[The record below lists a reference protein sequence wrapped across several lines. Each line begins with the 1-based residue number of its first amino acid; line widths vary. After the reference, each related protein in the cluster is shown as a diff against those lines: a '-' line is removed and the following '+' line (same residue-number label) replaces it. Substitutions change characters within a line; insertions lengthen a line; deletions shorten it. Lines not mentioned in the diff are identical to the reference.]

1 MGDQHHRWGYDGV
14 LDTEVPCLK
23 AITLLKHVDGPV
35 TEGYSRRVRRRR
47 LVHAGWE
54 GAVAAIRR
62 TIACCD
68 EEDRTFVSSVGVELP
83 ASLPLLVAA
92 ARVRSA
98 VVSHFGF
105 APSGSTDV
113 QQEILAEMAAA
124 MSVGVPAAVDS
135 YEEAE
140 AWIRCL
146 YLKQRLQSLEQLRLA
161 KGDVVSRNASTGRFD
176 EVSSI
181 GDDGQVWFTGGR
193 GARAWPD
200 QLTVIARHDDSSA
213 DSTEARQIAK
223 NRAAE
228 RARTKTISRE
238 KLAALKPYAVTDDVT
253 GEDIEELRRVID
265 EATCEKPIQELLEER
280 PQLLASL
287 LRGPS
292 RYCRPKVHFGDKYVA
307 DFLLADID
315 STGIRWVLVELET
328 PDSCVVL
335 KTKDQFDHQTRTG
348 VAQINDWRRWIGSHH
363 HQAHR
368 PRDQNGYGLPDIR
381 KEAEGIVLVGRR
393 HKLRRSAVAA
403 DLRNEQFDK
412 DRITIQTYDR
422 LLEQLEGTLRFSG
435 PWSANPYSL

>member
-1 MGDQHHRWGYDGV
+1 MAR
-14 LDTEVPCLK
+14 T
-23 AITLLKHVDGPV
+23 
-35 TEGYSRRVRRRR
+35 S
-47 LVHAGWE
+47 WE

-62 TIACCD
+62 TIARCD
-68 EEDRTFVSSVGVELP
+68 EDSRAFASSVGVELP
-83 ASLPLLVAA
+83 ESLPQLVAA

-98 VVSHFGF
+98 VDSHFGV
-105 APSGSTDV
+105 APRKSTDA
-113 QQEILAEMAAA
+113 QQEFMAELAAT
-124 MSVGVPAAVDS
+124 MSVAIPAAVDS

-146 YLKQRLQSLEQLRLA
+146 YLRQRLQSLEQLRLA
-161 KGDVVSRNASTGRFD
+161 KGDVVSRNPSARRFD

-181 GDDGQVWFTGGR
+181 GDDGRVYFTGGR
-193 GARAWPD
+193 GAGAWPD
-200 QLTVIARHDDSSA
+200 QLTMVAPHDDNSE
-213 DSTEARQIAK
+213 DSTRARRIAK

-228 RARTKTISRE
+228 RARTKTISKE
-238 KLAALKPYAVTDDVT
+238 KLAALEPYAVTDDVT
-253 GEDIEELRRVID
+253 DADIEELRRVID

-315 STGIRWVLVELET
+315 SNGIRWVLVELET

-335 KTKDQFDHQTRTG
+335 KTKDLFDQHTRTG
-348 VAQINDWRRWIGSHH
+348 VAQIHDWRRWIESHY

-368 PRDQNGYGLPDIR
+368 SRDQNGYGLPDIR
-381 KEAEGIVLVGRR
+381 KEAEGVVLVGRR
-393 HKLRRSAVAA
+393 HKLRRIAIARN
-403 DLRNEQFDK
+403 LRREQFDK

-422 LLEQLEGTLRFSG
+422 LLEQLEGTRRFSG
-435 PWSANPYSL
+435 PWIANPHAL